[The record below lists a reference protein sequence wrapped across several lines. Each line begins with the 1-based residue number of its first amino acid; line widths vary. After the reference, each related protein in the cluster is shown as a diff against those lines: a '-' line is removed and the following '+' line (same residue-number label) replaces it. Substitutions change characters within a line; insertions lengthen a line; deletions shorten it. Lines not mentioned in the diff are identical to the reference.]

1 MWCINLDYTLEQL
14 DVLLLEEF
22 LSALR
27 IFHPAIICQVQDPI
41 HLLSLVEVVG
51 DQENYLVSEE
61 RSLLYLGDYLRGDTR
76 IKGA

>member
-1 MWCINLDYTLEQL
+1 MWCINHDYTLKLL

-27 IFHPAIICQVQDPI
+27 IFHSAIICQVQDPI

-51 DQENYLVSEE
+51 NQENYFVSKE
-61 RSLLYLGDYLRGDTR
+61 RALLYLGDYLRGDAR